1 MAEKYYVAPGKS
13 ISIKRGIAGA
23 GELVSAKDLH
33 DPIPKKDMAALS
45 LEEQKKYKEKAFQEL
60 VKSSKGLLVKVKP
73 AEPTEA
79 IEVNLRSENV
89 DQIVDLSGET
99 EKKPTSKTIGG
110 GAKKK

>member
-23 GELVSAKDLH
+23 GELVSANDLH
-33 DPIPKKDMAALS
+33 DPIPKKNMDALS
-45 LEEQKKYKEKAFQEL
+45 DPEKKKYKEKAFQEL

-73 AEPTEA
+73 AEPTKA
-79 IEVNLRSENV
+79 IEVDLRSESV
-89 DQIVDLSGET
+89 DQEIDLSGEP
-99 EKKPTSKTIGG
+99 EKKTIGG